1 MNDNQAMI
9 KIMNVFFTG
18 AITFSLKEINID
30 KIFKHF

>member
-18 AITFSLKEINID
+18 ATTFSLAKININ
-30 KIFKHF
+30 KIAKHL